1 MVHEAQADLLLENP
15 IMLSRQR
22 EYTIQPSMEWQ
33 TLIVTQNLTKVLLFN
48 FNNVDFENKTYV
60 QGPAPDF
67 DRSSWTSVNEHLGMQ
82 LPNLPY
88 FIDGDFKI
96 SETLAIYEYIAS
108 QYGPAL
114 AGSTN
119 KERAEVNQLG
129 GVLHGLKRWLA
140 RTCYSPDFHEKRDSI
155 VQEGK
160 DWLAYIGKFLGD
172 KRFLFGDQITYPD
185 FIFFESMEMINAIS
199 PGAVHAAG
207 EKFELY
213 RARIAALPQLQTRI
227 TGQRLPWNNTHAT
240 WL

>member
-1 MVHEAQADLLLENP
+1 MAEKPILGYWHIRGLAEGIRYLLDYL
-15 IMLSRQR
+15 
-22 EYTIQPSMEWQ
+22 
-33 TLIVTQNLTKVLLFN
+33 
-48 FNNVDFENKTYV
+48 NVDFENKTYI

-67 DRSSWTSVNEHLGMQ
+67 DRSSWESVYEHLGMHF
-82 LPNLPY
+82 PNLPY
-88 FIDGDFKI
+88 FWDGDLKI
-96 SETLAIYEYIAS
+96 SETLAIYQYIAS

-119 KERAEVNQLG
+119 KERAEINQLG
-129 GVLHGLKRWLA
+129 GVLHDLKFWLA
-140 RTCYSPDFHEKRDSI
+140 GTCYSPDFPEKRDSI

-172 KRFLFGDQITYPD
+172 KQFLIGDQITYPD

-207 EKFELY
+207 EKLELY
-213 RARIAALPQLQTRI
+213 RARIAALPQLQARI
-227 TGQRLPWNNTHAT
+227 TGQRLPWNNTQAA